1 MIMAWLN
8 QKKEQNSKSD
18 ALQAKKEFEDACV
31 SKDNTR
37 AMRTK
42 RITIALR
49 CRAVIDKTFVE
60 GAEVYKK
67 HSVAKLE
74 AIWEQRPIPS
84 TPKASSYQKI
94 KSINGEIIGYIPEKF
109 ASQIYEIA
117 GNYQTE
123 EISIETAIRQTQFI
137 ANEVSENLHL
147 EESFKTLNFLRDE
160 LKILNPVI
168 KKTNTQ

>member
-1 MIMAWLN
+1 MIMTWLN

-18 ALQAKKEFEDACV
+18 ALQAKKDFEDACV

-37 AMRTK
+37 AMRAK

-67 HSVAKLE
+67 YSVAKLE
-74 AIWEQRPIPS
+74 AIWDQKPIPS
-84 TPKASSYQKI
+84 TPKAPSYQKI
-94 KSINGEIIGYIPEKF
+94 KSINGEITGYIPEKF
-109 ASQIYEIA
+109 ASQVYEIA

-137 ANEVSENLHL
+137 ANEISSNLHL

-160 LKILNPVI
+160 LKISNS
-168 KKTNTQ
+168 

>member
-18 ALQAKKEFEDACV
+18 ALQAKKDFEDACV

-37 AMRTK
+37 AMRAK

-67 HSVAKLE
+67 YSVAKLE
-74 AIWEQRPIPS
+74 AIWEQKPIPS

-117 GNYQTE
+117 GNYQTQ

-137 ANEVSENLHL
+137 ANEISENLHL

>member
-1 MIMAWLN
+1 MIMAWLK

-18 ALQAKKEFEDACV
+18 ALQAKKDFEDACV

-37 AMRTK
+37 AMRAK

-67 HSVAKLE
+67 YSVAKLE
-74 AIWEQRPIPS
+74 AIWEQKPIPS

-117 GNYQTE
+117 GNYQTQ

-137 ANEVSENLHL
+137 ANEISENLHL

-168 KKTNTQ
+168 KKNHT